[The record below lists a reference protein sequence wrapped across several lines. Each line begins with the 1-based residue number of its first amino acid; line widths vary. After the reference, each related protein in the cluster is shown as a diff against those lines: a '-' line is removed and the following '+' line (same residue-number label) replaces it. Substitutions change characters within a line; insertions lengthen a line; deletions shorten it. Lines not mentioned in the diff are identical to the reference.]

1 MLKIRFQFGYF
12 SGKKAYCMSK
22 SDDSIDLVEIDGN
35 AYDHTHGY
43 VRIRRVAGISTIVGK
58 EGTWV
63 EYNGI
68 RYETREEYQM
78 LRAVV
83 EREKLDRALEAL

>member
-1 MLKIRFQFGYF
+1 MLRIRFQFGDF
-12 SGKKAYCMSK
+12 SGKKEYCMSK
-22 SDDSIDLVEIDGN
+22 SDDNIDSVEIDGN
-35 AYDHTHGY
+35 AYDHPYGY
-43 VRIRRVAGISTIVGK
+43 VRIWRDNGIYAVVGN

-68 RYETREEYQM
+68 RYETREDYQR
-78 LRAVV
+78 LRSAV